1 MHTHKKD
8 EEGGKEASIDPTTSR
23 SKVAFF
29 LLVDIFYFLCVLT
42 SLSRN
47 EAKTKKEKKD
57 TSLNWGMEQG
67 CNIVVRLEKIELPET
82 YIHTNS
88 F

>member
-29 LLVDIFYFLCVLT
+29 LLVDILYFLCVLT

-47 EAKTKKEKKD
+47 EAKAKKKKV

-67 CNIVVRLEKIELPET
+67 CNIVVRLEKIELPKT